1 MRAVGSELYRA
12 GALQWELA
20 RLCSALALAL
30 EGNQLPLA
38 TGRPAFINAA
48 GDSQGASLL
57 SETEHVLCNA
67 SVCSSAVTI
76 PGHVADCGADI
87 TTSVFSACRGT
98 YSVIAR

>member
-1 MRAVGSELYRA
+1 VQVRAVGSELHRA

-48 GDSQGASLL
+48 GDALADVCMHMTRRLL
-57 SETEHVLCNA
+57 NA
-67 SVCSSAVTI
+67 HSGRAIVPAMT
-76 PGHVADCGADI
+76 
-87 TTSVFSACRGT
+87 
-98 YSVIAR
+98 